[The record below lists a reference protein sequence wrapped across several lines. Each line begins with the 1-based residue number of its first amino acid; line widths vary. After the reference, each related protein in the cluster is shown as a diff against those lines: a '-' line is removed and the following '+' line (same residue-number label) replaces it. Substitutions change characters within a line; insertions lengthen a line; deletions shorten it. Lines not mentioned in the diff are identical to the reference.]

1 MHKPGL
7 IRLVSQFSLQCSSGL
22 IKTEKTER
30 DRGPILFSQFS
41 HACNISE
48 RVFGKLTR
56 IVYLVTN
63 FVIYYCEL
71 FNL

>member
-41 HACNISE
+41 HATQHLGACIRE
-48 RVFGKLTR
+48 YCEKRVS
-56 IVYLVTN
+56 VTN
-63 FVIYYCEL
+63 LL
-71 FNL
+71 FTLL